1 MTIGFSL
8 RRITV
13 GLLFAASAVATS
25 WASGEVP
32 PTVVLERLRSAVPPS
47 ESETV
52 LQWRL
57 TTATVIEKTNGKGR
71 HEAEAVVDSVRQKD
85 GTIRRTAVRFLR
97 DGEDLTEKLQETLD
111 EESQAEKKK
120 KRKDDDPEDD
130 PDTEFVPPDDAHR
143 DAYVFEPIPTSA
155 DGVLRCR
162 FHPAPGHEKDEGI
175 MTGILAWDGATLDPL
190 WIEGDVSHPPKP
202 LRTLHVRLEF
212 AREGALLYTARMVT
226 DGLAKVLL
234 IKRRFHADMRFTN
247 LRITTGSPAKNPT
260 TNDTPP

>member
-8 RRITV
+8 RRLAV
-13 GLLFAASAVATS
+13 SLLFVASAVATS
-25 WASGEVP
+25 WAGGDVP

-57 TTATVIEKTNGKGR
+57 TSVTVIEKTNGKGR
-71 HEAEAVVDSVRQKD
+71 HEAEAIVDAVRED
-85 GTIRRTAVRFLR
+85 TGSIRRTAVRFLR
-97 DGEDLTEKLQETLD
+97 DGEDRTEKLQETLD

-120 KRKDDDPEDD
+120 KRKNDDPEDD

-143 DAYVFEPIPTSA
+143 GSYVFEPLPPSP
-155 DGVLRCR
+155 DGVVRCR
-162 FHPAPGHEKDEGI
+162 FHPAAGHEKDEGM
-175 MTGILAWDGATLDPL
+175 MTGTLAWDATTLDPL
-190 WIEGDVSHPPKP
+190 WIEGDVSRPPKP
-202 LRTLHVRLEF
+202 LRSFHVRVEL

-247 LRITTGSPAKNPT
+247 LRIAAKEPGKTGTAGA
-260 TNDTPP
+260 TPH